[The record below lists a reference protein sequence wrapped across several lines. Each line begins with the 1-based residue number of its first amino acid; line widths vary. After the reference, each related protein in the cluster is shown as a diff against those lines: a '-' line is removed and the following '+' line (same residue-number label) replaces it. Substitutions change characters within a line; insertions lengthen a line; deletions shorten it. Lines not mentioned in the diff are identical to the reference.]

1 MSEME
6 DTKEMEMVAKGDYQF
21 PYNLNNLFKMDYSF
35 EVLKLSIEYLAK
47 EQRLLKDRMS
57 VMENREPEQVTR
69 EIVK

>member
-1 MSEME
+1 ME
-6 DTKEMEMVAKGDYQF
+6 ETKEMEMVAKGDYQF

>member
-6 DTKEMEMVAKGDYQF
+6 ETKEMEMVAKGDYQF